1 MHSLAKR
8 ENDVAREGAWR
19 GAGFD
24 LRFLLRGKKSAARMV
39 KKRGRNDSYCLQRS
53 KTVEITGVEE
63 RGGNKFL
70 KSTWK
75 FQCLCGM
82 MNALELRR

>member
-8 ENDVAREGAWR
+8 ENDVAREDAWR
-19 GAGFD
+19 AAGFD
-24 LRFLLRGKKSAARMV
+24 LRFLLRGKKSAARTV
-39 KKRGRNDSYCLQRS
+39 KKRGRNDLYCLRRS
-53 KTVEITGVEE
+53 KAVEITGVEAE
-63 RGGNKFL
+63 DGNKFL